1 MKNKS
6 IRCITEGAVLVAL
19 SLALS
24 YLKIPIGLAFGGF
37 GGSID
42 LVMIPLIVFAVHRG
56 LGWGLLAGFVFGTI
70 KYFIGAH
77 ADISWISIIFD
88 YSVAY
93 AFVGFAGLL
102 RGAFAKGK
110 NGALVVGALVGCVC
124 RFIVHYISGVTVYA
138 QWMPE
143 EFMGVTR
150 LTPALYSLLYNGT
163 YMLPNT
169 VLALIL
175 CAVLAKPLRTLLKRM
190 D

>member
-1 MKNKS
+1 MKNKQL
-6 IRCITEGAVLVAL
+6 RCITEGAVLVAL
-19 SLALS
+19 ALALS

-56 LGWGLLAGFVFGTI
+56 LGWGLLAGLIFGTI
-70 KYFIGAH
+70 KYFIGTH

-102 RGAFAKGK
+102 RGRFEKDMPW
-110 NGALVVGALVGCVC
+110 ALPIGALVGCVC

-169 VLALIL
+169 VLAVLL
-175 CAVLAKPLRTLLKRM
+175 CALLQKPLRTLLKKM